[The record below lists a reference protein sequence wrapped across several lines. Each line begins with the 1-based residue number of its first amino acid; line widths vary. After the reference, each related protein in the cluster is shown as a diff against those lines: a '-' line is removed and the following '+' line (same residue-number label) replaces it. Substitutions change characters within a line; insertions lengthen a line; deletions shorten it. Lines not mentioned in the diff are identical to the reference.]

1 MLNNGLRPFLAKW
14 HPILQAWEA
23 RRPMGVS
30 VKEHEVSWSEEGKL
44 RSELA
49 ALRGDLEE
57 YAKALAIIAG
67 VEE

>member
-1 MLNNGLRPFLAKW
+1 
-14 HPILQAWEA
+14 
-23 RRPMGVS
+23 MGVS

-44 RSELA
+44 RSELV

>member
-1 MLNNGLRPFLAKW
+1 
-14 HPILQAWEA
+14 
-23 RRPMGVS
+23 VS
-30 VKEHEVSWSEEGKL
+30 PKEHEVSWSEESKL

-49 ALRGDLEE
+49 ALRGGLEE

>member
-1 MLNNGLRPFLAKW
+1 LRPFLAKW

-30 VKEHEVSWSEEGKL
+30 GKEHEVSWSEEGKL

-49 ALRGDLEE
+49 ALRGDLGE

>member
-1 MLNNGLRPFLAKW
+1 
-14 HPILQAWEA
+14 
-23 RRPMGVS
+23 

>member
-1 MLNNGLRPFLAKW
+1 
-14 HPILQAWEA
+14 
-23 RRPMGVS
+23 
-30 VKEHEVSWSEEGKL
+30 VSWSEEGKL
-44 RSELA
+44 RSELV

>member
-1 MLNNGLRPFLAKW
+1 MASYFTSLGSKTAYGGKC
-14 HPILQAWEA
+14 E
-23 RRPMGVS
+23 GT
-30 VKEHEVSWSEEGKL
+30 EVSWSEEGKL